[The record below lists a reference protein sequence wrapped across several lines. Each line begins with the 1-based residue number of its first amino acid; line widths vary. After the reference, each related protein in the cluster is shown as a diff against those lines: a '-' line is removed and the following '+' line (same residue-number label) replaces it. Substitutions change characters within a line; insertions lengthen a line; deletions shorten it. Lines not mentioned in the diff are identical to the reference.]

1 MLLRASHKIIAV
13 RAFLDTRMGVEPIV
27 TGIFSP
33 HSTAELR
40 GIYTR
45 RKFVDS
51 VRTVVLAH
59 SFVIELLYA
68 PLPLAGIS
76 ATITEPGWRPLANKQ
91 GYIFKMRITLRSAE
105 PHFCGTLFCIAVRI
119 LIYYKTPQRNIIV
132 RRLFA
137 SYQNFN
143 ICFNEKYCCRCL

>member
-45 RKFVDS
+45 RNFVDS
-51 VRTVVLAH
+51 VQTVVLAH

-68 PLPLAGIS
+68 PLPLAGIVATYS
-76 ATITEPGWRPLANKQ
+76 AQCAPARHNKQ
-91 GYIFKMRITLRSAE
+91 GYTQDAYHSALRRAT
-105 PHFCGTLFCIAVRI
+105 FL
-119 LIYYKTPQRNIIV
+119 
-132 RRLFA
+132 
-137 SYQNFN
+137 
-143 ICFNEKYCCRCL
+143 

>member
-27 TGIFSP
+27 SGIFSP

-51 VRTVVLAH
+51 VQNVVLAH

-68 PLPLAGIS
+68 PLPLAGIVATYS
-76 ATITEPGWRPLANKQ
+76 AQCAPARHKKQ
-91 GYIFKMRITLRSAE
+91 GYIFKMRINTLRSAE
-105 PHFCGTLFCIAVRI
+105 PHFCGTFFHCCSHLNLQQDTAEEHYSPKTFCLMSKHQYLF
-119 LIYYKTPQRNIIV
+119 
-132 RRLFA
+132 
-137 SYQNFN
+137 
-143 ICFNEKYCCRCL
+143 

>member
-27 TGIFSP
+27 SGIFSP

-51 VRTVVLAH
+51 VQNVVLAH

-68 PLPLAGIS
+68 PLPLAGIVATYS
-76 ATITEPGWRPLANKQ
+76 AQCAPARHNKQ
-91 GYIFKMRITLRSAE
+91 GVYIQ
-105 PHFCGTLFCIAVRI
+105 GTFVGKR
-119 LIYYKTPQRNIIV
+119 PNIF
-132 RRLFA
+132 L
-137 SYQNFN
+137 
-143 ICFNEKYCCRCL
+143 

>member
-27 TGIFSP
+27 SGIFSP

-51 VRTVVLAH
+51 VQNVVLAH

-68 PLPLAGIS
+68 PLPLAGIVATYS
-76 ATITEPGWRPLANKQ
+76 AQCAPARHKNRGIYSRCVLTPCEVQ
-91 GYIFKMRITLRSAE
+91 SRISAG
-105 PHFCGTLFCIAVRI
+105 PFFAL
-119 LIYYKTPQRNIIV
+119 
-132 RRLFA
+132 LFA
-137 SYQNFN
+137 S
-143 ICFNEKYCCRCL
+143 

>member
-27 TGIFSP
+27 SGIFSP

-51 VRTVVLAH
+51 VQNVVLAH

-68 PLPLAGIS
+68 PLPLAGCWPPIVPNVRPH
-76 ATITEPGWRPLANKQ
+76 ATINR
-91 GYIFKMRITLRSAE
+91 GYIFKVLLSGRARTY
-105 PHFCGTLFCIAVRI
+105 F
-119 LIYYKTPQRNIIV
+119 YKGF
-132 RRLFA
+132 RLDA
-137 SYQNFN
+137 HV
-143 ICFNEKYCCRCL
+143 LL

>member
-45 RKFVDS
+45 RNFVDS
-51 VRTVVLAH
+51 VQTVVLAH

-68 PLPLAGIS
+68 PLPLAGCWPPIVPNVRPH
-76 ATITEPGWRPLANKQ
+76 ATINR
-91 GYIFKMRITLRSAE
+91 GYIFKVLLSGSARTY
-105 PHFCGTLFCIAVRI
+105 F
-119 LIYYKTPQRNIIV
+119 YKGF
-132 RRLFA
+132 RLDA
-137 SYQNFN
+137 HV
-143 ICFNEKYCCRCL
+143 LL

>member
-1 MLLRASHKIIAV
+1 MLLRASLKIIAV

-27 TGIFSP
+27 SGIFSP

-51 VRTVVLAH
+51 VQNVVLAH

-68 PLPLAGIS
+68 PLPLAGCWPPIVPNVRPHATINRGIYSRCVLTPCEVQSRIS
-76 ATITEPGWRPLANKQ
+76 AGPFFAL
-91 GYIFKMRITLRSAE
+91 
-105 PHFCGTLFCIAVRI
+105 
-119 LIYYKTPQRNIIV
+119 
-132 RRLFA
+132 LFA
-137 SYQNFN
+137 S
-143 ICFNEKYCCRCL
+143 

>member
-68 PLPLAGIS
+68 PLPLAGCWPPIVPNVRPHATKNRGIYSRCVSPCEVQSRIS
-76 ATITEPGWRPLANKQ
+76 AGPFLHCCSHLNLQQDT
-91 GYIFKMRITLRSAE
+91 AE
-105 PHFCGTLFCIAVRI
+105 EHYSPKTFCLMSKHQYLF
-119 LIYYKTPQRNIIV
+119 
-132 RRLFA
+132 
-137 SYQNFN
+137 
-143 ICFNEKYCCRCL
+143 

>member
-68 PLPLAGIS
+68 PLPLAGCWPPIVPNVRPH
-76 ATITEPGWRPLANKQ
+76 ATKTGV
-91 GYIFKMRITLRSAE
+91 YIQDAYHPAKCRAAFLRDPFLHCCSHLNLQQDTAE
-105 PHFCGTLFCIAVRI
+105 EHYSPKTFCLMSKHQYLF
-119 LIYYKTPQRNIIV
+119 
-132 RRLFA
+132 
-137 SYQNFN
+137 
-143 ICFNEKYCCRCL
+143 

>member
-45 RKFVDS
+45 RNFVDS
-51 VRTVVLAH
+51 VQTVVLAH

-68 PLPLAGIS
+68 PLPLAGCWPPIAPNARPHATKNRGIYSRCVLTPCEVQSRIS
-76 ATITEPGWRPLANKQ
+76 AGPFLHCCSHLNLLQDTSKEHYSPKT
-91 GYIFKMRITLRSAE
+91 
-105 PHFCGTLFCIAVRI
+105 FCLISKLQYLF
-119 LIYYKTPQRNIIV
+119 
-132 RRLFA
+132 
-137 SYQNFN
+137 
-143 ICFNEKYCCRCL
+143 

>member
-68 PLPLAGIS
+68 PLPLAGFS
-76 ATITEPGWRPLANKQ
+76 ATITESGWRPHATKNRGIYSRCVLTPCEVQ
-91 GYIFKMRITLRSAE
+91 SRISAG
-105 PHFCGTLFCIAVRI
+105 PFFAL
-119 LIYYKTPQRNIIV
+119 
-132 RRLFA
+132 LFA
-137 SYQNFN
+137 S
-143 ICFNEKYCCRCL
+143 